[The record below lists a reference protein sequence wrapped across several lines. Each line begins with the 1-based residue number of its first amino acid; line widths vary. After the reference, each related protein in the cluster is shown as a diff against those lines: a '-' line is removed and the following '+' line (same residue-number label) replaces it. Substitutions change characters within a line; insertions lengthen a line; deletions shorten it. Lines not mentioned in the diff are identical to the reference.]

1 MVKNGCQ
8 PNNHIYSTLLS
19 EFVLSNNATG
29 AGAGAGA
36 INSSGDLE
44 SRLLSSEEND
54 YNCFSNLFLG

>member
-19 EFVLSNNATG
+19 GFVLSNNAT
-29 AGAGAGA
+29 GAGAGA